1 MDTELPFIDE
11 FDTTVEASAS
21 LVFEATA
28 RTVGGSF
35 EGPAARAFS
44 GLLGCVHRGTSYTVP
59 PVGGQEANGFRVAS
73 VRPPTRL
80 VLEGRHRFAVY
91 RLSFFIAPLTEW
103 RSHLRARTDALFPG
117 FKGAVYRALVLGTGG
132 HEIVVRRML
141 AVVARRAERLESVK

>member
-1 MDTELPFIDE
+1 MVTELPFIDE
-11 FDTTVEASAS
+11 FDTTVEASAP

-28 RTVGGSF
+28 RTIGRSF
-35 EGPAARAFS
+35 EGSLARAFS

-59 PVGGQEANGFRVAS
+59 PVEGQEANGFRVES

-80 VLEGRHRFAVY
+80 VLEGRHRFAMY
-91 RLSFFIAPLTEW
+91 RLSFFIEPLAEG

-117 FKGAVYRALVLGTGG
+117 FLGAVYRALVIGTGG

-141 AVVARRAERLESVK
+141 AGVARRAERLENAK